1 MQEKIRHMK
10 EENFSEL
17 CRNIETVWKQLGTKL
32 GFNNCE
38 LEEIE
43 NSGKPNRRHLQTNF
57 AF

>member
-10 EENFSEL
+10 EKNFSEL

-32 GFNNCE
+32 GFDNCE

-43 NSGKPNRRHLQTNF
+43 NSGKPNCHLQTNF
-57 AF
+57 AL

>member
-43 NSGKPNRRHLQTNF
+43 NSGKPNRHLQTNF